1 MAEPRYPEFGAKLRS
16 ARLRTGKSQERIA
29 VEVGTSRRQWLRWEG
44 GYHLPSQEYLDRIGA
59 AVGQENLFAADGD
72 GTPEDDDEEAAS
84 MRLLEL
90 LYSQLGTALGK
101 ASA

>member
-1 MAEPRYPEFGAKLRS
+1 MADQPHLEFGTRLRV
-16 ARLRTGKSQERIA
+16 ARLAAGKSQERIA
-29 VEVGTSRRQWLRWEG
+29 AEVGTSRRQWLRWEG

-59 AVGQENLFAADGD
+59 AVGQANLFAADGD

-101 ASA
+101 APA